1 MISVAIDGP
10 AGAGKSTIAKTAAKR
25 LNFIY
30 VDTGALYRTL
40 GYGASV
46 GGVDIHNEAELERY
60 LENSSVELKFI
71 DGEQRVFLN
80 GQDVSD
86 KIRTPQMG
94 TAASEISAIP
104 MVREYL
110 LGMQRA
116 LAKSNNVIMDG
127 RDIGTVVLPNAEVK
141 IFLTASPECRAKRR
155 LKDFEQKGE
164 AVDYDEVLRLIKER
178 DYQDSHREIAPLKPA
193 EDSVIVDNSQLD
205 LEQSIEKIISI
216 VQDRIA
222 VMNV

>member
-10 AGAGKSTIAKTAAKR
+10 AGAGKSTIAKIAAKR

-40 GYGASV
+40 GYGAYV
-46 GGVDIHNEAELERY
+46 GDVNIHDDNALEAY
-60 LENSSVELKFI
+60 LNNSSVELKFI

-104 MVREYL
+104 RVREYL
-110 LGMQRA
+110 LEMQRG
-116 LAKSNNVIMDG
+116 LAKTNNVIMDG

-155 LKDFEQKGE
+155 LRDFEEKGE
-164 AVDYDEVLRLIKER
+164 AVDYDEVLRLIIER

-193 EDSVIVDNSQLD
+193 DDSIIVDTSELN
-205 LEQSIEKIISI
+205 LEQSVERIMSVIAEKTG
-216 VQDRIA
+216 A
-222 VMNV
+222 

>member
-10 AGAGKSTIAKTAAKR
+10 AGAGKSTIAKIAAKR

-40 GYGASV
+40 GYGAYV
-46 GGVDIHNEAELERY
+46 GNVNIHDDNALEAY
-60 LENSSVELKFI
+60 LNNSSVELKFI

-104 MVREYL
+104 RVREYL
-110 LGMQRA
+110 LEMQRG
-116 LAKSNNVIMDG
+116 LAKTNNVIMDG

-155 LKDFEQKGE
+155 LRDFEEKGE
-164 AVDYDEVLRLIKER
+164 AVDYDEVLRLIIER
-178 DYQDSHREIAPLKPA
+178 DYQDSHRDIAPLKPA
-193 EDSVIVDNSQLD
+193 DDSIIVDTSELD
-205 LEQSIEKIISI
+205 LEQSVERIMSVIAEKTG
-216 VQDRIA
+216 A
-222 VMNV
+222 

>member
-10 AGAGKSTIAKTAAKR
+10 AGAGKSTIAKMAAKR
-25 LNFIY
+25 MNFIY

-40 GYGASV
+40 GYGAYV
-46 GGVDIHNEAELERY
+46 GNVNIHDDNALEAY
-60 LENSSVELKFI
+60 LNNSSVELKFI

-104 MVREYL
+104 RVREYL
-110 LGMQRA
+110 LEMQRG
-116 LAKSNNVIMDG
+116 LAKTNNVIMDG

-155 LKDFEQKGE
+155 LKDFEEKGE
-164 AVDYDEVLRLIKER
+164 SVDYDEVLRLIIER
-178 DYQDSHREIAPLKPA
+178 DYQDSHRAIAPMKPA
-193 EDSVIVDNSQLD
+193 PDAVILDTSELD
-205 LEQSIEKIISI
+205 LEGSVQALLRIIREKVS
-216 VQDRIA
+216 
-222 VMNV
+222 

>member
-10 AGAGKSTIAKTAAKR
+10 AGAGKSTIAKIAAKR

-40 GYGASV
+40 GYGAYV
-46 GGVDIHNEAELERY
+46 GNVNIHDDNALEAY
-60 LENSSVELKFI
+60 LNNSSVELKFI

-104 MVREYL
+104 RVREYL
-110 LGMQRA
+110 LEMQRG
-116 LAKSNNVIMDG
+116 LAKTNNVIMDG

-155 LKDFEQKGE
+155 LRDFEEKGE
-164 AVDYDEVLRLIKER
+164 AVDYDEVLRLIIER

-193 EDSVIVDNSQLD
+193 DDSIIVDTSELD
-205 LEQSIEKIISI
+205 LEQSVERIMSVIAEKTG
-216 VQDRIA
+216 A
-222 VMNV
+222 

>member
-10 AGAGKSTIAKTAAKR
+10 AGAGKSTIAKMAAKR

-40 GYGASV
+40 GYGAYI
-46 GGVDIHNEAELERY
+46 GKVDIQNEAELECY
-60 LENSSVELKFI
+60 LNSSTVELKFI

-80 GQDVSD
+80 GDDVSD

-104 MVREYL
+104 RVREYL
-110 LGMQRA
+110 LEMQRG
-116 LAKSNNVIMDG
+116 LAKTNNVIMDG

-155 LKDFEQKGE
+155 LKDFQQKGE
-164 AVDYDEVLRLIKER
+164 AVDYDEVLRLIIER
-178 DYQDSHREIAPLKPA
+178 DYQDSHRKIAPLKPA
-193 EDSVIVDNSQLD
+193 DDGIVVDTSDLD
-205 LEQSIEKIISI
+205 LEQSVDKIMSVIA
-216 VQDRIA
+216 DRTGK
-222 VMNV
+222 

>member
-10 AGAGKSTIAKTAAKR
+10 AGAGKSTIAKMAAKR
-25 LNFIY
+25 MNFIY

-40 GYGASV
+40 GYGAYV
-46 GGVDIHNEAELERY
+46 GNVNIHDDNALEAY
-60 LENSSVELKFI
+60 LNNSSVELKFI
-71 DGEQRVFLN
+71 YGEQRVFLN

-104 MVREYL
+104 RVREYL
-110 LGMQRA
+110 LEMQRG
-116 LAKSNNVIMDG
+116 LAKTNNVIMDG

-155 LKDFEQKGE
+155 LKDFEEKGE
-164 AVDYDEVLRLIKER
+164 SVDYDEVLRLIIER

-193 EDSVIVDNSQLD
+193 QDSIIVDTSELN
-205 LEQSIEKIISI
+205 LEQSVERIMSVIAEKTG
-216 VQDRIA
+216 A
-222 VMNV
+222 

>member
-10 AGAGKSTIAKTAAKR
+10 AGAGKSTIAKMAAKR

-40 GYGASV
+40 GYGAHT
-46 GGVDIHNEAELERY
+46 GGVDIHNDTELESY
-60 LENSSVELKFI
+60 LQNSRVELKFI

-80 GQDVSD
+80 GEDVSD

-104 MVREYL
+104 RVREYL
-110 LGMQRA
+110 LDMQRA
-116 LAKSNNVIMDG
+116 LARTNNVIMDG

-155 LKDFEQKGE
+155 LEDFRQKGE
-164 AVDYDEVLRLIKER
+164 NVDFDEVLRLIVER
-178 DYQDSHREIAPLKPA
+178 DYQDSHREIAPLKAA
-193 EDSVIVDNSQLD
+193 EDSVIVDTSDLS
-205 LEQSIEKIISI
+205 LEQSVEKIISTI
-216 VQDRIA
+216 EEKK
-222 VMNV
+222 

>member
-10 AGAGKSTIAKTAAKR
+10 AGAGKSTIAKMAAKR

-40 GYGASV
+40 GYGAYV
-46 GGVDIHNEAELERY
+46 GNVNIHDDNALEAY
-60 LENSSVELKFI
+60 LNNSSVELKFI

-104 MVREYL
+104 RVREYL
-110 LGMQRA
+110 LEMQRG
-116 LAKSNNVIMDG
+116 LAKTNNVIMDG

-155 LKDFEQKGE
+155 LKDFEEKGE
-164 AVDYDEVLRLIKER
+164 SVDYDEVLRLIIER

-193 EDSVIVDNSQLD
+193 QDSIIVDTSELN
-205 LEQSIEKIISI
+205 LEQSVERIMSVIAEKTG
-216 VQDRIA
+216 A
-222 VMNV
+222 

>member
-10 AGAGKSTIAKTAAKR
+10 AGAGKSTIAKIAAKR

-40 GYGASV
+40 GYGAYV
-46 GGVDIHNEAELERY
+46 GNVNIHDDNALEAY
-60 LENSSVELKFI
+60 LNNSSVELKFI

-104 MVREYL
+104 RVREYL
-110 LGMQRA
+110 LEMQRG
-116 LAKSNNVIMDG
+116 LAKTNNVIMDG

-155 LKDFEQKGE
+155 LRDFEEKGE
-164 AVDYDEVLRLIKER
+164 AVDYDEVLRLIIER

-193 EDSVIVDNSQLD
+193 DDSIIVDTSELN
-205 LEQSIEKIISI
+205 LEQSVERIMSVIAEKTG
-216 VQDRIA
+216 A
-222 VMNV
+222 

>member
-10 AGAGKSTIAKTAAKR
+10 AGAGKSTIAKMAAKR

-40 GYGASV
+40 GYGAYV
-46 GGVDIHNEAELERY
+46 CNVNIHDDNALEAY
-60 LENSSVELKFI
+60 LNNSSVELKFI

-104 MVREYL
+104 RVREYL
-110 LGMQRA
+110 LEMQRG
-116 LAKSNNVIMDG
+116 LAKTNNVIMDG

-155 LKDFEQKGE
+155 LRDFEEKGE
-164 AVDYDEVLRLIKER
+164 AVDYDEVLRLIIER

-193 EDSVIVDNSQLD
+193 DDSIIVDTSELN
-205 LEQSIEKIISI
+205 LEQSVERIMSVIAEKTG
-216 VQDRIA
+216 A
-222 VMNV
+222 

>member
-10 AGAGKSTIAKTAAKR
+10 AGAGKSTIAKMAAKR

-40 GYGASV
+40 GYGAHT
-46 GGVDIHNEAELERY
+46 GGVDIHNEAELESY
-60 LENSSVELKFI
+60 LENSRVELKFI
-71 DGEQRVFLN
+71 DGEQRVLLN
-80 GQDVSD
+80 GEDVSD

-104 MVREYL
+104 RVREYL
-110 LGMQRA
+110 LDMQRT
-116 LAKSNNVIMDG
+116 LARTNNVIMDG

-155 LKDFEQKGE
+155 LEDFRQKGE
-164 AVDYDEVLRLIKER
+164 NVDFDEVLRLIVER
-178 DYQDSHREIAPLKPA
+178 DYQDSHREIAPLKAA
-193 EDSVIVDNSQLD
+193 EDSVIVDTSDLS
-205 LEQSIEKIISI
+205 LEQSVEKIISTI
-216 VQDRIA
+216 EEKK
-222 VMNV
+222 